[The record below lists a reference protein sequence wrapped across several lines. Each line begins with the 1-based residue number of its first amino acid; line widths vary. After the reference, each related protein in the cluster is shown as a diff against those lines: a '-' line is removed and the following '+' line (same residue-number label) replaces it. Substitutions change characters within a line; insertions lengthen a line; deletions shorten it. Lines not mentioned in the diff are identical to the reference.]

1 MEKKPFKDK
10 SLSMAFSIAFG
21 VEHCWIFR
29 YQVFILKYDMIWFYY
44 LVDVPDYCTANPTKL
59 LPDPDNCAHYF
70 NCSDPTVNVITRQQN
85 QQTGSYRKECPY
97 PDLFNPVLQQCGMFT
112 TVECKTRP
120 EPQAPCKKCFEQF
133 MYMRNILLF
142 MCVYLSIV
150 YNYKRHKIR
159 VHKK

>member
-1 MEKKPFKDK
+1 M
-10 SLSMAFSIAFG
+10 
-21 VEHCWIFR
+21 
-29 YQVFILKYDMIWFYY
+29 
-44 LVDVPDYCTANPTKL
+44 PDYCTANPTKL

-85 QQTGSYRKECPY
+85 QQIGSYRKECPY
-97 PDLFNPVLQQCGMFT
+97 PDLFDPVLQQCGMFT

-133 MYMRNILLF
+133 MYMRNRLLF

-150 YNYKRHKIR
+150 YSYKRHE
-159 VHKK
+159 KK